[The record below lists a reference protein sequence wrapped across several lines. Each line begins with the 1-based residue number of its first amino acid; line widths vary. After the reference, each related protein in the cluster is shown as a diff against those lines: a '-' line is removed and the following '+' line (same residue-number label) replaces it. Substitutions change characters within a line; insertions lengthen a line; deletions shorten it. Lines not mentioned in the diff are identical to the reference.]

1 MKIKII
7 DDDIQFMDSLKNT
20 LTGEFDNVLMDSS
33 TSFEDE
39 YDYDIYFLD
48 IDMPYNGLEVA
59 RKIKQFNEN
68 IIVIFVSFRGSYI

>member
-20 LTGEFDNVLMDSS
+20 LTGEFDHVLIDSS

-48 IDMPYNGLEVA
+48 IDMPNNGLEIA
-59 RKIKQFNEN
+59 KEKLK
-68 IIVIFVSFRGSYI
+68 VSMMIL